1 MINKKIEQK
10 FLLVGNW
17 KANPETLKAAQKLF
31 RAVVK
36 PVSALSAVETVVCPP
51 TIYLGLLKEDVVNRN
66 CVLGAQTVSS
76 FGAGSHTGSTTV
88 PMLFDSKVRYVLVG
102 HSEERAAG
110 VTLQDIQTRISH
122 ILKYPLSPIIC
133 VGETVRDSKNVFL
146 KKFREEV
153 KKILSGI
160 PVEHITRVVF
170 AYEPVWAIGE
180 NAPRPATPLE
190 CAQMIGII
198 RQSIRDQFPELL
210 ELPRVIY
217 GASVSLETVK
227 GFIEGGHADGLLP
240 GRASLDA
247 KQFVAIARMLQKL
260 KKK

>member
-1 MINKKIEQK
+1 MINKKTEQK

-17 KANPETLKAAQKLF
+17 KANPETQKAAQKLF

-36 PVSALSAVETVVCPP
+36 PVSLLKRVETVICPP
-51 TIYLGLLKEDVVNRN
+51 TIYLGLLENDVVNRN

-110 VTLQDIQTRISH
+110 VTIEDIQTRISH
-122 ILKYPLSPIIC
+122 ILQYPLSPIIC
-133 VGETVRDSKNVFL
+133 VGEVVRDSKNVFL

-160 PVEHITRVVF
+160 PVEHISRVIF
-170 AYEPVWAIGE
+170 AYEPIWAIGE
-180 NAPRPATPLE
+180 TAPRPATPEE
-190 CAQMIGII
+190 CAQMVGII
-198 RQSIRDQFPELL
+198 RQSIRDQFPELE

-227 GFIEGGHADGLLP
+227 GFVEEGQVDGLLP

-247 KQFVAIARMLQKL
+247 KQFVSIARTLEKL
-260 KKK
+260 KK